1 MTAPLELVVDCSG
14 TVRCVYGETLALASL
29 GSLTIQ
35 RASHVE
41 PTANGRWTADLTPVG
56 GPMLGPF
63 VLRSD
68 ALAAETAWLA
78 EHWLESP

>member
-1 MTAPLELVVDCSG
+1 MTAPLELVIERSG

-29 GSLTIQ
+29 GSVTIQ

-41 PTANGRWTADLTPVG
+41 PTDNGRWTADLKPVG
-56 GPMLGPF
+56 GPQLGPF

-68 ALAAETAWLA
+68 ALAAETTWLS
-78 EHWLESP
+78 ENWLERT